1 MASGSETR
9 QLNKKVD
16 VRVTEE
22 IRELFQAAAEASSPP
37 LSVGAWLRMLGLD
50 AIDQS
55 EFEPPRS
62 KPRHRV
68 RLPDADLAEVSKM
81 AATIARLNGAVVQ
94 LSKSERKEG
103 GSYHRDL
110 ETELVKL
117 RIAQKELVELIAKL
131 KKSLIKER
139 A

>member
-1 MASGSETR
+1 MPSGSETR

-22 IRELFQAAAEASSPP
+22 IRELFRSAAEASSPP

-50 AIDQS
+50 AIGQS
-55 EFEPPRS
+55 ELEPPRS

-68 RLPDADLAEVSKM
+68 KLPDVDLAEVSRM

-94 LSKSERKEG
+94 LSRAERKDG
-103 GSYHRDL
+103 GRYHR
-110 ETELVKL
+110 EMEAELVKL

-131 KKSLIKER
+131 KKSLVKEG